1 MRFIFN
7 KIFNII
13 QIEKIK
19 KVPWILGSHAFSI
32 ILILVLLD
40 LILGEFLLYKYA
52 LLVKKEEP
60 KITENIIKFEYSDYQ
75 KILEEWQA
83 REQKF
88 KEFSVEKYS
97 NPFKFEVIEPKNSTE
112 SENSIDLK

>member
-1 MRFIFN
+1 MKFILN

-13 QIEKIK
+13 RIEKIK
-19 KVPWILGSHAFSI
+19 KIPWVLGSHAFSI
-32 ILILVLLD
+32 ILILILLD

-60 KITENIIKFEYSDYQ
+60 KIIENIIKFEYSDYQ
-75 KILEEWQA
+75 KFLEEWQT

-88 KEFSVEKYS
+88 KDSAVEKYS
-97 NPFKFEVIEPKNSTE
+97 NPFKFEAIEPKNSVE
-112 SENSIDLK
+112 LKNSIDLK